1 MPRPQKDRLVG
12 HPPLF
17 TDFKPVGIR
26 RKALETI
33 ILSLDEYE
41 AIRLTDHLN
50 LEHSQAAEK
59 MEISRPTFTR
69 LIEQARFKI
78 AQFLIEGRHL
88 TIEGGNIHFRGNI
101 YKCEDCENIFKSEID
116 IIIGKCPKC
125 GSENITDLASEFG
138 HGNCCRERGE
148 NSTNE

>member
-1 MPRPQKDRLVG
+1 MPRPKKDRLVG

-17 TDFKPVGIR
+17 TDFKPAGIR

-33 ILSLDEYE
+33 ILTLDEYE

-69 LIEQARFKI
+69 LIEHARSKI
-78 AQFLIEGRHL
+78 AQFLIEGKHL
-88 TIEGGNIHFRGNI
+88 SIEGGNIHFRGNI
-101 YKCEDCENIFKSEID
+101 YKCEKCGNTFKSDID
-116 IIIGKCPKC
+116 KILEKCPKC
-125 GSENITDLASEFG
+125 ESENITDFANEFG
-138 HGNCCRERGE
+138 HGNCCREKNE
-148 NSTNE
+148 NTPDE

>member
-69 LIEQARFKI
+69 LIEQARSKI

-88 TIEGGNIHFRGNI
+88 SIEGGNIHFRGNT
-101 YKCEDCENIFKSEID
+101 YKCEDCGNFFQSEID
-116 IIIGKCPKC
+116 KIIGKCPSC
-125 GSENITDLASEFG
+125 GSENITDFASEFG
-138 HGNCCRERGE
+138 HGNCCRDRGE
-148 NSTNE
+148 NSSDE

>member
-101 YKCEDCENIFKSEID
+101 YKCGNCGNIFKSEID
-116 IIIGKCPKC
+116 KIIGKCQKC